1 MTDLVQE
8 PQFRTLTN
16 GLRVVMMPQP
26 HLHALGIGVYVG
38 VGSRY
43 ETAETNGVSHF
54 LEHVMFRGN
63 RLYPSSQAIN
73 EAIESWGGNFNAYT
87 AREETQY
94 YATLHPR
101 FLNEGLE
108 FFSAFISE
116 PTLAGV
122 DLEREIILEERLED
136 VNEDGQDLVLHDLVQ
151 HAFWGRHPLGLKI
164 LGTPD
169 TLKKLKESDLRTH
182 FDRYYGARNLV
193 LCLTGAFDV
202 DTALPLIEQHFNTLR
217 PGEAAAPVPVPDESV
232 PEQRTSFV
240 SEDDTQV
247 EMVLSFLAP
256 APSHEEF
263 PALQLASY
271 LLGTGMSS
279 RLYRRVIDELGLCY
293 DVWAEMDVAHD
304 VSFLE
309 IGAAVAPNKLPRV
322 LKEIAQEVAKLRD
335 TPIEPRELE
344 EWRQRWRFQQE
355 FLLDKIPSLNE
366 LLGIWVLH
374 HRYRSFEER
383 WESMARWTP
392 EELQAIWQKWLTPER
407 MVLGAVGALSKKRK
421 RQLKESIQT
430 ILGEEP

>member
-1 MTDLVQE
+1 
-8 PQFRTLTN
+8 
-16 GLRVVMMPQP
+16 
-26 HLHALGIGVYVG
+26 
-38 VGSRY
+38 
-43 ETAETNGVSHF
+43 
-54 LEHVMFRGN
+54 
-63 RLYPSSQAIN
+63 
-73 EAIESWGGNFNAYT
+73 
-87 AREETQY
+87 
-94 YATLHPR
+94 
-101 FLNEGLE
+101 
-108 FFSAFISE
+108 
-116 PTLAGV
+116 
-122 DLEREIILEERLED
+122 
-136 VNEDGQDLVLHDLVQ
+136 
-151 HAFWGRHPLGLKI
+151 
-164 LGTPD
+164 
-169 TLKKLKESDLRTH
+169 
-182 FDRYYGARNLV
+182 
-193 LCLTGAFDV
+193 
-202 DTALPLIEQHFNTLR
+202 
-217 PGEAAAPVPVPDESV
+217 
-232 PEQRTSFV
+232 
-240 SEDDTQV
+240 
-247 EMVLSFLAP
+247 
-256 APSHEEF
+256 
-263 PALQLASY
+263 
-271 LLGTGMSS
+271 MSS